1 MDMIWASGLV
11 PKGTPVWV
19 YGADPETENEKPE
32 MPTTTT
38 STTTTLAPET
48 SIPETSAPTP
58 SSPVSSTAP

>member
-19 YGADPETENEKPE
+19 YGADPETKNEKPE

-38 STTTTLAPET
+38 TAPALE
-48 SIPETSAPTP
+48 SSTSAPSETTSTLPVTTP
-58 SSPVSSTAP
+58 